1 MCQPRVKGLIGHM
14 TCKFSVWL
22 SDSDVIASRHCR
34 AFLLWMTRCRYD
46 EVSLASSNHWSVS
59 HFRGSKEVSKNRII
73 NCRSYHVLCV
83 AQWTE
88 NGVSG
93 VSGRNVVPRVA
104 EEYNDVIEPAHTHSS
119 AAMVAMA
126 TRRRSRSAT

>member
-1 MCQPRVKGLIGHM
+1 ML
-14 TCKFSVWL
+14 
-22 SDSDVIASRHCR
+22 
-34 AFLLWMTRCRYD
+34 Y
-46 EVSLASSNHWSVS
+46 
-59 HFRGSKEVSKNRII
+59 
-73 NCRSYHVLCV
+73 V

-104 EEYNDVIEPAHTHSS
+104 EEYNDVIEPAHNHSS